1 MLKGQTKS
9 CGTLDQGLET
19 APSNLSGLTTETEET
34 GILLSHSRLTQSE
47 TLTMRGII

>member
-19 APSNLSGLTTETEET
+19 APSNLSGLTTVTEERGT
-34 GILLSHSRLTQSE
+34 PMSHSLLTQSE
-47 TLTMRGII
+47 TLTMRAII